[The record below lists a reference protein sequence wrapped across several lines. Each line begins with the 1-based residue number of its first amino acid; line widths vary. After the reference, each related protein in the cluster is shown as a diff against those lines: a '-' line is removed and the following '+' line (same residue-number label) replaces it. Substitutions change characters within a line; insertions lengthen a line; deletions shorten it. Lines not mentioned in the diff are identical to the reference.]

1 MRDRQRYVLL
11 LSMVLAEML
20 CLSAVYSQLTNSVII
35 SSTGKISAD
44 VTARS
49 GSARDIQNAVD
60 KIAAAGGKGNVYIP
74 AGIFNFVNVSESWV
88 TVSIPAG
95 VNVMAETPPDMDP
108 SWNNRFPLTC
118 HTVLKLPYDVQS
130 GSVDDDIKTWFT
142 ITGNGDP
149 TRPSRFSG
157 IELQGYRSIRNNS
170 VQILSAIAITQVMD
184 FRVDHC
190 IFENTA
196 LGVCAD
202 GGTLA
207 KCRGVFDHNK
217 FINTIGWV
225 DPVGYSLLTVGYGIQ
240 PFMQDTHYWDPDI
253 THILG
258 KYIDYSIYM
267 EDNYF
272 SKWRH
277 CISAGSGVHAV
288 FRYNVIDHDYAFAS
302 VDVHGTPLGY
312 IGGRCLEVY
321 NNTFMNAIDDGG
333 WDYNGVWHPDKGFG
347 SSINEGIH
355 YRGGGG
361 VCFNNTLDSTYHY
374 LAAIDNDDPA
384 NPNNPGG
391 RVHDVYIWGNYG
403 TTLVQTGG
411 PVQDVDYF
419 LHAPTTFVYTSYQ
432 YPHPLVQ
439 NNP

>member
-1 MRDRQRYVLL
+1 MRDRRRYVLL

-20 CLSAVYSQLTNSVII
+20 CLSAVYSQLTNSIII
-35 SSTGKISAD
+35 SSTGKISAN

-60 KIAAAGGKGNVYIP
+60 KIAATGGKGNVYIP
-74 AGIFNFVNVSESWV
+74 TGIFDFVNVNESWV

-95 VNVMAETPPDMDP
+95 VNVMAETLPDMDP

-130 GSVDDDIKTWFT
+130 GPVDDDVKTWFT
-142 ITGNGDP
+142 ITGNGDS

-157 IELQGYRSIRNNS
+157 IELQGYRSIQNSS

-196 LGVCAD
+196 LGVGAD
-202 GGTLA
+202 GGATA

-217 FINTIGWV
+217 FINTVGWT
-225 DPVGYSLLTVGYGIQ
+225 DMDGYGLLTVGYGIQ
-240 PFMQDTHYWDPDI
+240 PIMYDTQYWDANI

-258 KYIDYSIYM
+258 KYLDYSIYM
-267 EDNYF
+267 EDNYL

-288 FRYNVIDHDYAFAS
+288 FRYNVIDADYADGS
-302 VDVHGTPLGY
+302 IDVHGMGLSY
-312 IGGRCLEVY
+312 EGGRCLEIY
-321 NNTFMNAIDDGG
+321 NNTIQNAINDGG
-333 WDYNGVWHPDKGFG
+333 WDWNGVWHSDKGWSYG
-347 SSINEGIH
+347 NNRAIN

-361 VCFNNTLDSTYHY
+361 VCFNNTVDASTYAW
-374 LAAIDNDDPA
+374 LASITNDQ
-384 NPNNPGG
+384 PGISG
-391 RVHDVYIWGNYG
+391 GSVHDLWIWSNYG
-403 TTLVQTGG
+403 QTSLSVNG
-411 PVQDVDYF
+411 PVQDVDYY
-419 LHAPTTFVYTSYQ
+419 LHAPTAFVYTPYT

-439 NNP
+439 NST